1 MIFPGPL
8 EYLLTTAVAF
18 LVAVATTPLF
28 RAVARRYGILDHPV
42 LPRKIHAR
50 SVPYLGGMAFLT
62 AYLAVL
68 VESIWRR
75 PELIAPVHY
84 PLAALGTV
92 IILLGL
98 ADDIFDLSGI
108 VKLLVELAVGGLLY
122 YWAVGE
128 QGLAKPLHAI
138 VDLGPFAPAIAALWV
153 AGVMN
158 AINFTD
164 GLDGLA
170 AGLVAIASA
179 MLLVVGIINQQPATC
194 LVMAT
199 LLGSCLGFL
208 VYNFHPASIF
218 MGDAGALFLG
228 FMLGGATLVE
238 QQKGAAVVALL
249 VPVITIALPIADTL
263 LSFLR
268 RLRRAREGQ
277 FFHPDR
283 EHLHHRLL
291 ALGLNQR
298 RAVLT
303 MYLFSFFMGL
313 LAILAGV
320 LPGRLKPA
328 VPFAAAA
335 FTAAAVLWLHRLEQ
349 RQRSKE
355 QASATIR
362 IDDPNIP
369 A

>member
-1 MIFPGPL
+1 MIFPGPA
-8 EYLLTTAVAF
+8 EYLLTTLVAF
-18 LVAVATTPLF
+18 LVAALATPMF
-28 RAVARRYGILDHPV
+28 RWIARRYNILDHPTQH
-42 LPRKIHAR
+42 RKIHPR
-50 SVPYLGGMAFLT
+50 PTPYLGGLAFFA
-62 AYLAVL
+62 AYLVVL

-84 PLAALGTV
+84 PLAVLGAV

-98 ADDIFDLSGI
+98 ADDIFNLSGAP
-108 VKLLVELAVGGLLY
+108 KLLVELMVGALLY

-138 VDLGPFAPAIAALWV
+138 IDLGPLAPLIAAVWV

-179 MLLVVGIINQQPATC
+179 MLLVVGIINEQPATC

-199 LLGSCLGFL
+199 LLGSTLGFL
-208 VYNFHPASIF
+208 LYNFHPASIF

-238 QQKGAAVVALL
+238 QQKGAAVVALI

-268 RLRRAREGQ
+268 RLRRAREGR

-291 ALGLNQR
+291 ALGLDQR
-298 RAVLT
+298 RAVMI
-303 MYLFSFFMGL
+303 MYAFSLLMGL
-313 LAILAGV
+313 LAILAGI
-320 LPGRLKPA
+320 LPSPFKPG
-328 VPFAAAA
+328 VPFVAAL
-335 FTAAAVLWLHRLEQ
+335 FTAAAVVWLHRIEQ
-349 RQRSKE
+349 RRRAERQEPGPRD
-355 QASATIR
+355 QA
-362 IDDPNIP
+362 
-369 A
+369 